1 MASSLPEA
9 KSTWVC
15 EKKSIGFTEAAE
27 NPQGQAVKWGETG
40 RAPAVVTPNWE
51 QRRQK
56 TAKKKSSRRKT
67 LQVEYPRH
75 KASLFLFYL
84 VSAALPRC
92 DLGCLLA
99 YPRAAPAGAQ
109 GVLRRGLFEE
119 QTALLP
125 LKK

>member
-56 TAKKKSSRRKT
+56 TAKKNPAEEKPYRWNILGIKPLYFYFISS
-67 LQVEYPRH
+67 
-75 KASLFLFYL
+75 
-84 VSAALPRC
+84 
-92 DLGCLLA
+92 LLLS
-99 YPRAAPAGAQ
+99 P
-109 GVLRRGLFEE
+109 GVI
-119 QTALLP
+119 
-125 LKK
+125 